1 MCTEVFVLLHH
12 LDLSAPPHQGGA
24 DPSPSQVCVQLGRK
38 YMNPPWGQGL
48 MKGRGDGGRER
59 GGGQRDVKKVRS
71 GIFRSKKK
79 GKEMGDRG

>member
-1 MCTEVFVLLHH
+1 
-12 LDLSAPPHQGGA
+12 
-24 DPSPSQVCVQLGRK
+24 
-38 YMNPPWGQGL
+38 